1 MQYIGVARNAKEL
14 EEAILLAA
22 IVFRSDNGN
31 TTEEIIEI
39 KLELMSPYK
48 TLSENDV
55 VVIIAA
61 NGEVCAACFLIDRNF
76 YRGKIKL
83 KGTYLSSICVSDS
96 FRGKGLSHLLMNA
109 AIKEVKKRKNDFA
122 VLIARKAVDHFYNKF
137 QFWGLSQYSKIEMQL
152 PYIINDLKE
161 FEFVAPS
168 PNDFRELNDIYNDT
182 YKALYGAAERNQD
195 YWNYVLWKSE
205 NQKIQFR
212 LVKIREVILGYII
225 FSGTEVFELAL
236 SKSISTL
243 EVLSI
248 LFSNSNTA
256 RITIHVT
263 EKHPLFTEIKN
274 LDFTISIRECSYGG
288 HMVRIIDF
296 EKMAKCLEEEIKE
309 KLNYHGFAN
318 HKTYYSNSKAISVKI
333 NNGEVKCS
341 VNGETLGFEDTCLLM
356 GAKYLSCQPEL
367 KVLHFESFNIPYYDQ
382 I

>member
-39 KLELMSPYK
+39 KWGLTSPYK

-61 NGEVCAACFLIDRNF
+61 NGEVCASCFLIDRNF

-83 KGTYLSSICVSDS
+83 KGTYLSSICVSDG

-152 PYIINDLKE
+152 PYIINDQKE

-168 PNDFRELNDIYNDT
+168 PNNFRELNDIYNDT

-195 YWNYVLWKSE
+195 YWNYILWKSE

-225 FSGTEVFELAL
+225 FSGTEVFEFAL
-236 SKSISTL
+236 SKSVSTL
-243 EVLSI
+243 EVLRI
-248 LFSNSNTA
+248 LFSNSN
-256 RITIHVT
+256 
-263 EKHPLFTEIKN
+263 
-274 LDFTISIRECSYGG
+274 
-288 HMVRIIDF
+288 
-296 EKMAKCLEEEIKE
+296 
-309 KLNYHGFAN
+309 
-318 HKTYYSNSKAISVKI
+318 
-333 NNGEVKCS
+333 
-341 VNGETLGFEDTCLLM
+341 
-356 GAKYLSCQPEL
+356 
-367 KVLHFESFNIPYYDQ
+367 
-382 I
+382 